1 MKDNEIQTYLQGARQ
16 VGHTK
21 ILTES
26 LKNVDEPFF
35 ILGAD
40 MMHAQVLAKRIGN
53 PHAIPVSLSA
63 NSTIRGRRLPLVMDN
78 HAFSTV
84 CENYEN
90 RIIENRFK
98 HNKELDKVEKEKQEI
113 EKTNKMLIK
122 EVSSRGGKVWFAE
135 RKIDHLKERLL
146 EQKEKTKY
154 YKEQIVVNEKEFL
167 ESLNLFQRIFK
178 RVKKKYTDD

>member
-1 MKDNEIQTYLQGARQ
+1 MNNEIKDYLQSARQ

-26 LKNVDEPFF
+26 LKGVDEPFF

-40 MMHAQVLAKRIGN
+40 MSHAKELAKRIGN

-63 NSTIRGRRLPLVMDN
+63 NSTMRGRRLPLIMDN
-78 HAFSTV
+78 YAFSIV

-90 RIIENRFK
+90 TIRENRFK
-98 HNKELDKVEKEKQEI
+98 HSRELDGVEKEKREI

-122 EVSSRGGKVWFAE
+122 EVSNRGGKIWFAE
-135 RKIDHLKERLL
+135 RERDHLKERLL
-146 EQKEKTKY
+146 EQKEKTRY

-167 ESLNLFQRIFK
+167 NGLSLFQRIFK
-178 RVKKKYTDD
+178 KTNKDEQE

>member
-1 MKDNEIQTYLQGARQ
+1 MKDNEIQVYLQSARQ

-26 LKNVDEPFF
+26 LKSVDEPFF

-40 MMHAQVLAKRIGN
+40 MKQAKDLARRINN
-53 PHAIPVSLSA
+53 PHAIPISLSA
-63 NSTIRGRRLPLVMDN
+63 SSTIRGRRLPLVMDN

-90 RIIENRFK
+90 TIRGKDFNHRR
-98 HNKELDKVEKEKQEI
+98 ELNIADKEKREV

-122 EVSSRGGKVWFAE
+122 EVSRRGGKVWFAE
-135 RKIDHLKERLL
+135 RERDHLKERLL
-146 EQKEKTKY
+146 EQKEKTKH
-154 YKEQIVVNEKEFL
+154 YKEQIVVKEKEFL
-167 ESLNLFQRIFK
+167 DSLNLFQRIFK
-178 RVKKKYTDD
+178 KIK